1 MRSVLRRCVVFLL
14 CLWFPL
20 QGVAG
25 VVMPFCAAGGHGES
39 PHLQAGG
46 HPPAA
51 GEHEHCPGT
60 ADDAPPAQTAGGDLA
75 CDQCSICHLACAS
88 VLPAQAMALAAPD
101 APVIAGLS
109 QQHLP
114 SHFPDSP
121 FRPPRALAA

>member
-25 VVMPFCAAGGHGES
+25 AVMPFCLAGGHGEGT
-39 PHLQAGG
+39 HVQADG

-51 GEHEHCPGT
+51 GEHEHCPGA
-60 ADDAPPAQTAGGDLA
+60 ADDVPPAQPAGAGTA

-88 VLPAQAMALAAPD
+88 VLPVRAMTLPAPD
-101 APVIAGLS
+101 ASAIAGPSL
-109 QQHLP
+109 QHLP

-121 FRPPRALAA
+121 FRPPRVLAA